1 MKLEQHFNERNRRDL
16 GIVWFIISLI
26 VMLGGFSG
34 GLVFSL
40 LGVIWLASARGEG
53 LEWAREH
60 PDLMKTGLLAVTIVM
75 ILLFVSYGKQG
86 QHGQQGC
93 DQKFHGKPHRKHDL
107 PGHPLGRPF
116 Q

>member
-1 MKLEQHFNERNRRDL
+1 MAVKFFDLMVQKGIGMKLEQHFNERNRRDL

-40 LGVIWLASARGEG
+40 LGLIWLASARGEG

-60 PDLMKTGLLAVTIVM
+60 PDLMKTSLLAITIIM
-75 ILLFVSYGKQG
+75 ILLALYFILQNII
-86 QHGQQGC
+86 
-93 DQKFHGKPHRKHDL
+93 
-107 PGHPLGRPF
+107 
-116 Q
+116 